1 MLTRLRIDE
10 NEATPHS
17 RSVSRPS
24 EGAAP
29 VMGYAPGPAQHPV
42 TKALRS
48 TLALSC
54 RCRYAL
60 TPAVAHSCTVPEATA
75 STPSTPS

>member
-48 TLALSC
+48 TLL
-54 RCRYAL
+54 
-60 TPAVAHSCTVPEATA
+60 
-75 STPSTPS
+75 